1 MGSQETE
8 DRRRPDS
15 YRETEELKTFLSPF
29 RGLGGENKR
38 KINMTKLAIKAENIS
53 KQYRLGEVGTGTLSH
68 DLNRFWSKMR
78 GKEDPYLKIGES
90 NDRSTKGESDYVWSL
105 QDINFEIEQGDAVGI
120 IGRNGA
126 GKSTLLKIL
135 SKVTKPT
142 TGNIKVNGRIASLL
156 EVGTG
161 FNPEMTGR
169 ENIYLNGAILGM
181 RKHEITRKLDE
192 IIDFSGVERYI
203 DTPVKRYSSGMYVRL
218 AFAVAAHLESE
229 ILIVDE
235 VLAVGDAEF
244 QKKCLGKM
252 GDVSKGEGRTVLFV
266 THNMAAVKQ
275 LCNTGILLE
284 NGTIKSNGNI
294 ATVIDSYFV
303 GKIKETDGIRTNIP
317 DNTKGHFSDWNI
329 DYNDNFAINSDQKE
343 KFRFVFKSNQL
354 IKNCELGLVIRN
366 NDGTIIL
373 GCNSRD
379 YKGDFFSIDKGIHNL
394 IFELNLPVIHGNYEI
409 DIALVSEGEI
419 IDQWVSETNLVVKNK
434 FESVLPEKWRGLLN
448 LRSTFYHV

>member
-1 MGSQETE
+1 M
-8 DRRRPDS
+8 
-15 YRETEELKTFLSPF
+15 K
-29 RGLGGENKR
+29 N
-38 KINMTKLAIKAENIS
+38 LAIQAENIS

-68 DLNRFWSKMR
+68 DLNRFWHKIR
-78 GKEDPYLKIGES
+78 GNENPYLKIGES
-90 NDRSTKGESDYVWSL
+90 NDRSTKGNSDYVWSL

-126 GKSTLLKIL
+126 GKSTLLKLL

-142 TGNIKVNGRIASLL
+142 TGSFKVNGRIASLL

-181 RKHEITRKLDE
+181 RRHEITRKLDE

-229 ILIVDE
+229 IMIVDE

-266 THNMAAVKQ
+266 SHNLGSVKN
-275 LCNTGILLE
+275 LCDKGVFLE
-284 NGTIKSNGNI
+284 NGELKFKGEISD
-294 ATVIDSYFV
+294 VIDLYQ
-303 GKIKETDGIRTNIP
+303 N
-317 DNTKGHFSDWNI
+317 
-329 DYNDNFAINSDQKE
+329 
-343 KFRFVFKSNQL
+343 
-354 IKNCELGLVIRN
+354 
-366 NDGTIIL
+366 
-373 GCNSRD
+373 
-379 YKGDFFSIDKGIHNL
+379 
-394 IFELNLPVIHGNYEI
+394 
-409 DIALVSEGEI
+409 
-419 IDQWVSETNLVVKNK
+419 TNLVTASIEKEFINDSQQPVFISKVELLVNNLKAKMGVVDFRDLLSFNVYITVSENVKNRGIVIHCNDNQDRLFQAFDISVHPEYFENRLPGDYLLNVQFEHAFLREGNYTFDFEVGHFGVGVEQLEK
-434 FESVLPEKWRGLLN
+434 AAIGIHVEVLSRNPRFESATKQRVNKMYIDPKWTYN
-448 LRSTFYHV
+448 KI